1 MIQSRGFFAIFHLQK
16 PSPYSNCQQSIHIKI
31 NKTVFYFFKIN
42 LQSIFPF
49 QMLKDERFYLD

>member
-1 MIQSRGFFAIFHLQK
+1 LQNLLLTQTVNN
-16 PSPYSNCQQSIHIKI
+16 PPTSSSIKLF
-31 NKTVFYFFKIN
+31 FYFFKIN